1 MVFGKLCLDREM
13 LAPLCVSNHTIEY
26 IESYRY
32 LGFHIISNLNF
43 KFSSSETLRSF
54 FGAVNSVL
62 TAVRRPMENVLMQ
75 LLYSN
80 CVPILT
86 YGAAVRDLN
95 AAEMQRY
102 NVAVNNAVRR
112 IFGFR
117 YWQSIRQL
125 REFYCQDPIE
135 VMFAKA
141 RKRFLD
147 TLQNHDNGLL
157 QLLHSLLVDIVD

>member
-1 MVFGKLCLDREM
+1 MTFGKICGDTSS
-13 LAPLCVSNHTIEY
+13 LAKLRVDNEPIEFVD
-26 IESYRY
+26 SYRY
-32 LGFHIISNLNF
+32 LGFNVVSDTHF
-43 KFSSSETLRSF
+43 KFSSSECLRGF

-62 TAVRRPMENVLMQ
+62 SVLKRPTENVLMQ

-86 YGAAVRDLN
+86 YGSAVRDLT
-95 AAEMQRY
+95 ASEKRQL

-125 REFYCQDPIE
+125 REFYHYDPIE

-141 RKRFLD
+141 RKRFL
-147 TLQNHDNGLL
+147 TSIANHSNELL
-157 QLLHSLLVDIVD
+157 RVLFTLVDVAD